1 MIASKPEAVSVNHQR
16 QHENTGLPVNIF
28 AGLSFPEVPT
38 HDLYPPSYVAATAT
52 DHCDSTS
59 VKNSSES
66 DEVMG
71 YQPRTTLETPT
82 NHRISHTAQ
91 SLASLYAVNDT
102 EAVGIYPDL
111 PVSIVSMT
119 YSHDTRYDSGTGS
132 AVADEIDVRDVSRET
147 HNPESS
153 CPPADAPH
161 VETCLVTDLM
171 SENARLSS
179 ELEDL
184 KKSLATKYP
193 STATAPA
200 AAKSVTSSS
209 AALGV
214 QQVGM
219 IRGERDEE
227 NHGLLQASTDPSQPG
242 VKYVCCGNCRMWS
255 SAPINA
261 LRVKCP
267 GCDSINKCDGMVRK
281 KETVYYCTAFK
292 LHP

>member
-1 MIASKPEAVSVNHQR
+1 MPKVSAMIASKPEAVSVSHQT
-16 QHENTGLPVNIF
+16 QLENTGLPVNIF

-52 DHCDSTS
+52 DQCDSTS

-66 DEVMG
+66 DVTTD
-71 YQPRTTLETPT
+71 YQLRAIIETPT
-82 NHRISHTAQ
+82 NHRVSHTAQ
-91 SLASLYAVNDT
+91 SLASLYAINDT

-119 YSHDTRYDSGTGS
+119 YSHGTRYDSGTGS
-132 AVADEIDVRDVSRET
+132 AVADEIESMNVPTENYNS
-147 HNPESS
+147 ESS
-153 CPPADAPH
+153 CPPADAQN

-193 STATAPA
+193 STVTAPGA
-200 AAKSVTSSS
+200 AASATSSS

-219 IRGERDEE
+219 MRGERDEE
-227 NHGLLQASTDPSQPG
+227 NHGLLQASTDSSQLG
-242 VKYVCCGNCRMWS
+242 VKYVCCGNCRMWL

-261 LRVKCP
+261 LLVKCP
-267 GCDSINKCDGMVRK
+267 GCDSVNRCDGMVRRK
-281 KETVYYCTAFK
+281 GNC
-292 LHP
+292 